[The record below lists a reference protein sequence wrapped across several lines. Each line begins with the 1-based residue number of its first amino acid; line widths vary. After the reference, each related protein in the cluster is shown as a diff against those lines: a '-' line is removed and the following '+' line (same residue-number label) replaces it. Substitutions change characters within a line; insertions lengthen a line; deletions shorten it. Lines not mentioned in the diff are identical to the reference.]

1 MSEELKTKEQVIHQ
15 SLMEFAP
22 WPMAHVEGPQHIL
35 YAMNEAFATLLG
47 KERHELLGEPLDE
60 LLKGDKYC
68 VPLMKRVLKTG
79 KWEAYTETESVA
91 SAPVMW
97 SYSCWPMHDSAR
109 LGLMIQ
115 VTESG
120 KFHSES
126 SAINEALLLSSIRQ
140 HELTEKA
147 QRRNFQLHEVIA
159 QQDKSATKL
168 HAANSELADTDRR
181 KSEFLATLAHEL
193 RNPLAPLVS
202 GLEIIMLPDCD
213 PETIDRIHA
222 MMGRQLQHMVG
233 LIDDLMDLSRVSRGI
248 VHLEKVRLDLRTVLT
263 ETVETVRSRYDALN
277 HTLVVDLPKHP
288 LEVEGDASRLMQVFS
303 NLLTN
308 AAKFTDQGGTVTLRA
323 AEERGE
329 VVVSVEDNGIGMAQ
343 EQLPSV
349 FEMFSQVERNKQHAQ
364 GGLGIGLNI
373 VKHMVELHGGRVEVF
388 SAGLGTGSR
397 FTVFLPT
404 AASIGTASKAALAQ
418 PAETPHEFVPQR
430 ILLVDDNQDAANL
443 LANMLTRA
451 GHEVQVAF
459 SGPQALEIGAHML
472 PTVVLMDIGM
482 PGMDGN
488 ATCRNMRLTPWG
500 EGIFITAITG
510 WGNLEDRRGT
520 KLAGFDSHLV
530 KPIAK
535 KDLMALLATVGRST
549 SQ

>member
-1 MSEELKTKEQVIHQ
+1 
-15 SLMEFAP
+15 
-22 WPMAHVEGPQHIL
+22 
-35 YAMNEAFATLLG
+35 
-47 KERHELLGEPLDE
+47 
-60 LLKGDKYC
+60 
-68 VPLMKRVLKTG
+68 
-79 KWEAYTETESVA
+79 
-91 SAPVMW
+91 
-97 SYSCWPMHDSAR
+97 
-109 LGLMIQ
+109 
-115 VTESG
+115 
-120 KFHSES
+120 
-126 SAINEALLLSSIRQ
+126 
-140 HELTEKA
+140 
-147 QRRNFQLHEVIA
+147 
-159 QQDKSATKL
+159 
-168 HAANSELADTDRR
+168 
-181 KSEFLATLAHEL
+181 FLATLAHEL

-202 GLEIIMLPDCD
+202 GLEIVSLPNCD
-213 PETIDRIHA
+213 PGTVERVHA
-222 MMGRQLQHMVG
+222 MMGRQLHHMVG

-263 ETVETVRSRYDALN
+263 EAVETVRSRYDTLE
-277 HTLVVDLPKHP
+277 HTLVVDLPEHP
-288 LEVEGDASRLMQVFS
+288 LEVDGDTSRLMQVFS

-308 AAKFTDQGGTVTLRA
+308 AAKFTDQGGTLTLRA
-323 AEERGE
+323 AEEGSE
-329 VVVSVEDNGIGMAQ
+329 VLVSVEDNGIGIAQ
-343 EQLPSV
+343 DHLAAV
-349 FEMFSQVERNKQHAQ
+349 FDMFSQVDRTKQHAQ

-397 FTVFLPT
+397 FTVFLPKSV
-404 AASIGTASKAALAQ
+404 ALGSASKAALLQQQEAPQ
-418 PAETPHEFVPQR
+418 EVVPQR

-451 GHEVQVAF
+451 GHETQVAF

-500 EGIFITAITG
+500 GSIFITAITG

-535 KDLMALLATVGRST
+535 KELMALLATVGGST
-549 SQ
+549 IPRA